1 MNKCQGLRWVRLHVS
16 GQGGRAA
23 GEDREGLRPQAR
35 GPSRGPWGCHAE
47 PLSHWVVVLWAGW
60 SWNVDAKNLARP
72 FSCCRVTTDTFGCC
86 GSETAELGSQDMGD
100 HWQRSLRSS
109 HALEAE
115 GRSDSRPDAA
125 SLALQSPVCRPP
137 GPQAPRPQDLD
148 IREPRLEEEEEGA
161 PLENTAREE
170 FSGPQNPQEALSGMG
185 KALEKDTE
193 EAVPEMRWAVGSGW
207 WARGSQAWLWSRGR
221 AAPRMPQP
229 GLPSQ
234 DGQTALQLR
243 SLGPGVRPA
252 PAIPS

>member
-1 MNKCQGLRWVRLHVS
+1 M
-16 GQGGRAA
+16 
-23 GEDREGLRPQAR
+23 
-35 GPSRGPWGCHAE
+35 
-47 PLSHWVVVLWAGW
+47 
-60 SWNVDAKNLARP
+60 
-72 FSCCRVTTDTFGCC
+72 
-86 GSETAELGSQDMGD
+86 
-100 HWQRSLRSS
+100 
-109 HALEAE
+109 EAE